1 MVIFDLELCFKK
13 RSVNCREF
21 MILKKV
27 IIGFFY
33 ICLLNGCV
41 QSTALLGPAYTLV
54 NTGNVY
60 HAGLSYG
67 SNHAIKKITGKT
79 TTENIKK
86 LVINQ
91 KTKLKK
97 EAISE
102 EEENYDNFFTLV
114 QRQINKTRKILN
126 FTNQ

>member
-67 SNHAIKKITGKT
+67 SNHAIKKISGKT